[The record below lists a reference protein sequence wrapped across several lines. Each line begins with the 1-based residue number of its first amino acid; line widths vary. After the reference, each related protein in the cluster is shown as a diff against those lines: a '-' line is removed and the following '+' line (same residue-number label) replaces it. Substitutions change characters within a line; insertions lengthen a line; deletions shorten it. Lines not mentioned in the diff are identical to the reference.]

1 MVKLPDKK
9 SIEGLTKKVGEAVKL
24 PSDEDKGV
32 EPLPENKEG
41 LTEEEL
47 EKIREDERK
56 RLEKEKNDGDMAE
69 KARKYE
75 AIEAEKKAEEE
86 RLLAEKKKEQE
97 LARLEAE
104 RQAEEAKKDKERDEW
119 AREEERKKAEEEK
132 KRKEIEKEILKKQ
145 KEEGRKAG
153 HTGRNIL
160 IVVVLIVAVLAAG
173 YISLISGNDHLE
185 AYGYPLSYSAQY
197 DVRLPDNT
205 NLDFAGV
212 PVTAISSGD
221 SAILMIDNVRRT
233 MALGESATYPAKH
246 ITISMFGMALFDSD
260 YQITATYRGVV
271 TNKDDFLIIAKTSAP
286 VPSWMVGIFKPGS
299 VDITPV

>member
-24 PSDEDKGV
+24 PSDEEKGV
-32 EPLPENKEG
+32 ETVPDNKEG
-41 LTEEEL
+41 MKDEEL
-47 EKIREDERK
+47 DKIREDERK
-56 RLEKEKNDGDMAE
+56 RLEKENNDRDIAE

-104 RQAEEAKKDKERDEW
+104 RKAEEAKKDKEREEW

-132 KRKEIEKEILKKQ
+132 KRKEIERDLLKKQ
-145 KEEGRKAG
+145 KEEGRKQS

-160 IVVVLIVAVLAAG
+160 IVVVLIVAVLATG
-173 YISLISGNDHLE
+173 YISLITGNDILN

-197 DVRLPDNT
+197 DVRMPDNT

-212 PVTAISSGD
+212 SVTAISSGN
-221 SAILMIDNVRRT
+221 AATLMIDNDRRT

-246 ITISMFGMALFDSD
+246 ITVSMFGMALFDSD

-299 VDITPV
+299 VDVTPV